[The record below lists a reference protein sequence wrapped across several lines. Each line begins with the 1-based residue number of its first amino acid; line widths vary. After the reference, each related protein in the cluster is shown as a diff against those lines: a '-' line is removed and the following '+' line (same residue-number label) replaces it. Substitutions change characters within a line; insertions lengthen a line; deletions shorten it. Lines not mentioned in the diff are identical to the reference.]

1 MLEQQTKQLRIR
13 LYARLSKDDGD
24 SVKESNSIINQLE
37 LGRRWCKE
45 NNAIIVEEYVDDGYS
60 GTNFDRPNFKRMM
73 DDIESDQMSG
83 GIWVKDMSRFGRN
96 NAFVMY
102 YVEEILPQLNTTFIA
117 FNDNIDTRHDDGN
130 ELMPF
135 KSIINEYYARD
146 TSRKI
151 RSVKL
156 NQALQGKFI
165 GSQAPYGYERSPDD
179 KHVLIIDY
187 DALNVVKKVF
197 SLAHRGKSVHWIS
210 RFLHRAN
217 LLKPEAYRYH
227 KKGWTMEQ
235 LNEKYRHPTYWTPNA
250 VRRMLTNQVYLG
262 HTVSHKQQTKS
273 FKHRKLVD
281 NPKEKWIVV
290 ENTHQRII
298 DDETFD
304 LIQNFMSVKRRT
316 TKKGKTG
323 LFTGLVKCPDCGG
336 NLVSSGSSTKNINR
350 RPRLRCTSYSRNTR
364 LCTSHSIQYDS
375 LYQIVLDSIKSRINH
390 MESLGDDFTGEMQRL
405 SEANWNSKTQNFD
418 KELAKLKK
426 RMNEIDT
433 MIMRLFEQN
442 TLGKISDERF
452 EQMTATYEDEQ
463 AQIKLRLKEIQEELA
478 NNEKQVE
485 EAQQYQ
491 AIISKYEN
499 VTTLTREMLCE
510 LIESI
515 YVYDGVGKGKE
526 RTQRVKVNYRFFNQ
540 VSL

>member
-24 SVKESNSIINQLE
+24 ADKESNSIINQLE

-45 NNAIIVEEYVDDGYS
+45 NNAIIVKEYVDDGYS
-60 GTNFDRPNFKRMM
+60 GTNFDRPNLQLMM
-73 DDIESDQMSG
+73 DDIQDDQTSG

-96 NAFVMY
+96 NAIVMY
-102 YVEEILPQLNTTFIA
+102 YVEEILPKLNTTFIA
-117 FNDNIDTRHDDGN
+117 LNDNIDTRYDDGN

-146 TSRKI
+146 TSKKI

-187 DALNVVKKVF
+187 DVHRVVKKVY
-197 SLAHRGKSVHWIS
+197 SLAYRGKSAHWIA
-210 RFLHRAN
+210 RYLHRAN

-235 LNEKYRHPTYWTPNA
+235 LHEKYKYPTYWTSNA
-250 VRRMLTNQVYLG
+250 VRRMLTNQVYIG
-262 HTVSHKQQTKS
+262 HTVAHKQQTKS
-273 FKHRKLVD
+273 FKSKKLVD
-281 NPKEKWIVV
+281 NPKEQWIIV
-290 ENTHQRII
+290 ENTHERII
-298 DDETFD
+298 DDETFE
-304 LIQNFMSVKRRT
+304 LIQKFVSIKKRT

-323 LFTGLVKCPDCGG
+323 LFTGIVKCPDCGAS
-336 NLVSSGSSTKNINR
+336 LGSTGIDTKRKR
-350 RPRLRCTSYSRNTR
+350 RARLRCVSYVRNTTF
-364 LCTSHSIQYDS
+364 CTSHGILYDS
-375 LYQIVLDSIKSRINH
+375 LYQIVLDNIKSRISH
-390 MESLGDDFTGEMQRL
+390 MESLGDDFTNEIRRL
-405 SEANWNSKTQNFD
+405 SEANWNSKTQDFD
-418 KELAKLKK
+418 KELANLNK
-426 RMNEIDT
+426 RVKEIDT
-433 MIMRLFEQN
+433 MIIRLFEQN

-452 EQMTATYEDEQ
+452 DQMTTTYEDEQ
-463 AQIKLRLKEIQEELA
+463 SQIKLRLNEIQEEIS

-485 EAQQYQ
+485 ATQQYL

-515 YVYDGVGKGKE
+515 YVYEAVGKGKD
-526 RTQRVKVNYRFFNQ
+526 RTQKVKVNFRFLNQ